1 MGFKLDK
8 QSANIMI
15 SELERGIERYRH
27 ALNKNIRQCDM
38 QNAAVVTQMHQIV
51 DTMNKEI
58 RAIKSDLV
66 EAKGRL
72 VEEE

>member
-58 RAIKSDLV
+58 RTIKSDLA